1 MTDLTARIT
10 TLTADLVRLDSR
22 SFISNLPVADRI
34 EAELAGFEIERL
46 DYTDPAGVA
55 KRVLVAHR
63 GGPGGIAFSG
73 HMDTVPDTGWT
84 TDPWSARVDADGVMV
99 RDGKQNPI
107 PHPCLELER
116 QAQRALNELM
126 RGWVRR

>member
-1 MTDLTARIT
+1 MPSVQSMKEVRASVLADTPAPLVEAMASQVDAMRQARA
-10 TLTADLVRLDSR
+10 L
-22 SFISNLPVADRI
+22 
-34 EAELAGFEIERL
+34 
-46 DYTDPAGVA
+46 
-55 KRVLVAHR
+55 
-63 GGPGGIAFSG
+63 
-73 HMDTVPDTGWT
+73 
-84 TDPWSARVDADGVMV
+84 VDADGVMV

>member
-1 MTDLTARIT
+1 MPSVEAMKEVRASVLADTPPPLLEAMASQVDAMRQAR
-10 TLTADLVRLDSR
+10 TL
-22 SFISNLPVADRI
+22 
-34 EAELAGFEIERL
+34 
-46 DYTDPAGVA
+46 
-55 KRVLVAHR
+55 
-63 GGPGGIAFSG
+63 
-73 HMDTVPDTGWT
+73 
-84 TDPWSARVDADGVMV
+84 VDADGVMV

>member
-1 MTDLTARIT
+1 MPTIESMKEVRASVL
-10 TLTADLVRLDSR
+10 ADTPAPLL
-22 SFISNLPVADRI
+22 
-34 EAELAGFEIERL
+34 EAMA
-46 DYTDPAGVA
+46 
-55 KRVLVAHR
+55 
-63 GGPGGIAFSG
+63 SQ
-73 HMDTVPDTGWT
+73 
-84 TDPWSARVDADGVMV
+84 VDAMRQARALVDTDGVMV

>member
-1 MTDLTARIT
+1 MPSVEAMKE
-10 TLTADLVRLDSR
+10 VRLSV
-22 SFISNLPVADRI
+22 LADTPAPLL
-34 EAELAGFEIERL
+34 EAMASQVDAMRQ
-46 DYTDPAGVA
+46 
-55 KRVLVAHR
+55 
-63 GGPGGIAFSG
+63 
-73 HMDTVPDTGWT
+73 
-84 TDPWSARVDADGVMV
+84 ARTLVDADGVMV

>member
-1 MTDLTARIT
+1 MPSVEAMKE
-10 TLTADLVRLDSR
+10 VRASVLAETPAPL
-22 SFISNLPVADRI
+22 F
-34 EAELAGFEIERL
+34 EAMA
-46 DYTDPAGVA
+46 
-55 KRVLVAHR
+55 
-63 GGPGGIAFSG
+63 SQ
-73 HMDTVPDTGWT
+73 
-84 TDPWSARVDADGVMV
+84 VDAMRQARALVDTDGVMV

>member
-1 MTDLTARIT
+1 MPSVEAMKE
-10 TLTADLVRLDSR
+10 VRLSV
-22 SFISNLPVADRI
+22 LADTPAPLL
-34 EAELAGFEIERL
+34 EAMA
-46 DYTDPAGVA
+46 
-55 KRVLVAHR
+55 
-63 GGPGGIAFSG
+63 SQ
-73 HMDTVPDTGWT
+73 
-84 TDPWSARVDADGVMV
+84 VDAMRQARALVDTDGVMV

>member
-1 MTDLTARIT
+1 MPSVQAMKEVRASVL
-10 TLTADLVRLDSR
+10 ADTPAPLL
-22 SFISNLPVADRI
+22 
-34 EAELAGFEIERL
+34 EAMA
-46 DYTDPAGVA
+46 
-55 KRVLVAHR
+55 
-63 GGPGGIAFSG
+63 SQ
-73 HMDTVPDTGWT
+73 
-84 TDPWSARVDADGVMV
+84 VDAMRQARALVDTDGVMV

>member
-1 MTDLTARIT
+1 MPSVEAMKEVRASVL
-10 TLTADLVRLDSR
+10 ADT
-22 SFISNLPVADRI
+22 PVPLL
-34 EAELAGFEIERL
+34 EAMA
-46 DYTDPAGVA
+46 
-55 KRVLVAHR
+55 
-63 GGPGGIAFSG
+63 SQ
-73 HMDTVPDTGWT
+73 
-84 TDPWSARVDADGVMV
+84 VDAMRQARALVDTDGVMV